1 MAELLHDNQSIKAHL
16 SAAQRHIRLC
26 RQVPGTESLVTAI
39 IPFESDLQNKHNLKT
54 QAIRNRE
61 AANDTLILKDALLDN
76 QVRTLFDKAKEFD
89 RDNPGQMVLKAL
101 FPDEKFTTITNA
113 PLQDEPTLARQLL
126 VRLDSLGGRHQLAAM
141 KPQITA
147 AIEASETAQT
157 NFVNSIKEQKNQEA
171 LEEIAKASL
180 RKQYEVNFYIA
191 GIQFGKAYA
200 NLLFPVMRS
209 GKSASTEPAGEE
221 PAK

>member
-1 MAELLHDNQSIKAHL
+1 MAELLHDIQSTKVHL

-26 RQVPGTESLVTAI
+26 RQVPGTESLVTAM
-39 IPFESDLQNKHNLKT
+39 IPYESDLQNKHTLTT

-76 QVRTLFDKAKEFD
+76 QVRSLFDKVKEFD
-89 RDNPGQMVLKAL
+89 RDNPGQMVLKTL
-101 FPDEKFTTITNA
+101 FPDEKFTTITNT
-113 PLQDEPTLARQLL
+113 PMQDEPTLVRQLV

-157 NFVNSIKEQKNQEA
+157 NFVNSIKEQKSQEVV
-171 LEEIAKASL
+171 EEIAKASL
-180 RKQYEVNFYIA
+180 RKQYEVNFYNA

-200 NLLFPVMRS
+200 NLLFPVLRS
-209 GKSASTEPAGEE
+209 GRSTSGEPAEEE

>member
-1 MAELLHDNQSIKAHL
+1 MAELLHDNQSTKVHL

-26 RQVPGTESLVTAI
+26 RQVPGTEGLVNAM
-39 IPFESDLQNKHNLKT
+39 IPYESDLQNKHTLTT

-89 RDNPGQMVLKAL
+89 RDNPGQIVLKAL
-101 FPDEKFTTITNA
+101 FPDGKFTTITNA
-113 PLQDEPTLARQLL
+113 PMQDEPTQVRQLL

-141 KPQITA
+141 KPPITA

-157 NFVNSIKEQKNQEA
+157 NYVNSIKEQKSQEVV
-171 LEEIAKASL
+171 EEIAKASL
-180 RKQYEVNFYIA
+180 RKQYEVNFYNA

-200 NLLFPVMRS
+200 NLLFPVLRS
-209 GKSASTEPAGEE
+209 GKSASSEPTEEE